1 MSSQNRFSEMELFV
15 QTVDLGSLSKAAEA
29 LGFSVPTA
37 SRHLSGL
44 EKRLG
49 ARLIER
55 NTRRSN
61 LTGAGQAFYQ
71 RSKNLLAE
79 LDEAEAE
86 VNATQV
92 EPIGTLCITSSI
104 SFAKLHLAP
113 LIPGFCMRHPA
124 IRVKILGENRYFDI
138 LGSEIDVA
146 IRTREIEPD
155 SNITIRRLA
164 ESRRVLSASPSYLK
178 KSGIP
183 RTIED
188 LSRHKVLIYSYAN
201 HPRVLDFKKGATSR
215 SITLDPDLESN
226 DGQILTA
233 AALAGGGVLVQ
244 PRYIVQE
251 YLASGQLVSVLNEW
265 DLPRLT
271 INIAFQTRRYM
282 PAKTRIFI
290 DYLIE
295 HFREQDYERLWTS

>member
-1 MSSQNRFSEMELFV
+1 
-15 QTVDLGSLSKAAEA
+15 
-29 LGFSVPTA
+29 
-37 SRHLSGL
+37 
-44 EKRLG
+44 
-49 ARLIER
+49 
-55 NTRRSN
+55 
-61 LTGAGQAFYQ
+61 
-71 RSKNLLAE
+71 
-79 LDEAEAE
+79 
-86 VNATQV
+86 
-92 EPIGTLCITSSI
+92 
-104 SFAKLHLAP
+104 
-113 LIPGFCMRHPA
+113 
-124 IRVKILGENRYFDI
+124 
-138 LGSEIDVA
+138 
-146 IRTREIEPD
+146 
-155 SNITIRRLA
+155 
-164 ESRRVLSASPSYLK
+164 
-178 KSGIP
+178 
-183 RTIED
+183 
-188 LSRHKVLIYSYAN
+188 
-201 HPRVLDFKKGATSR
+201 LDFKKGATSR